1 MKKIA
6 SMFVMALV
14 ALALTGCDCE
24 KECGGCCGEDGAC
37 CKASCETS
45 CSTTACSSGGCD
57 K

>member
-24 KECGGCCGEDGAC
+24 KECGSCCGEDGAC

-45 CSTTACSSGGCD
+45 CSTACSSGGCD